1 LSSHREV
8 NVFKHTTLKEEHA
21 HLLRRFG
28 LLEATALNMT
38 NMIGI
43 GPFITIPLLLT
54 ALGGPQAMV
63 GWLVALL
70 ITVCD
75 GMIWS
80 ELGAAMPG
88 AGGTYIYLREGYGRE
103 TFGRLMG
110 FLFIWQ
116 FILSGP
122 LEIASGYIGF
132 TQYLRYIWKE
142 ITPTQSA
149 VVIVLLGV
157 LNIVLLYRKIT
168 FIGKLTVS
176 LWIGTILT
184 TIAVIVTGAIHFN
197 PGLAFDFPPGAFNFS
212 VGFLFGLGAAT
223 RVAIYDYLGYYDIC
237 YIGEEVRNPGRTIPR
252 SVITSVIAVALIYI
266 SINLSIIGVV
276 PWRELVPAD
285 QHPESNFVVS
295 IFMQKVYG
303 SGVAL
308 WFTAMVL
315 WTAFGSVFALLLG
328 YSRIPYAAAVDGYFF
343 KVFGRLH
350 PKKNFPYVSLL
361 VLGSI
366 AILCSFLS
374 LGMVIDALI
383 TTRIL
388 IQFIGQSFA
397 VVLLRRN
404 APQIVRPYKIWL
416 YPLPNL
422 IALIGWIFVFATTQ
436 WQIIAFGLASLL
448 LGVVGFVIWS
458 LQTKQ
463 WPFVPALQKI

>member
-1 LSSHREV
+1 MKTESEPINDPERP
-8 NVFKHTTLKEEHA
+8 

-54 ALGGPQAMV
+54 TLGGPQAML

-70 ITVCD
+70 ITISD

-88 AGGTYIYLREGYGRE
+88 SGGSYVYLREGYGRE

-132 TQYLRYIWKE
+132 TQYLGYMWPG
-142 ITPTQSA
+142 ITRGQSI
-149 VVIVLLGV
+149 VVITLLGV
-157 LNIVLLYRKIT
+157 LNVVLLYRKIT

-176 LWIGTILT
+176 LWAGTILT
-184 TIAVIVTGAIHFN
+184 ALVVIVTGAMHFDHR
-197 PGLAFDFPPGAFNFS
+197 LAFDFPPGAFKFS
-212 VGFLFGLGAAT
+212 LGFLFGLGAAS
-223 RVAIYDYLGYYDIC
+223 RIGIFDYLGYYDIC
-237 YIGEEVRNPGRTIPR
+237 YIGDEVRNPGRTIPR
-252 SVITSVIAVALIYI
+252 SIIISVIVVALIYI
-266 SINLSIIGVV
+266 AINFSIIGVV
-276 PWRELVPAD
+276 PWREFVPAD
-285 QHPESNFVVS
+285 KHPESAFIVS
-295 IFMQKVYG
+295 IFIEKIYG
-303 SGVAL
+303 AGVAKI
-308 WFTAMVL
+308 FTAMVL

-328 YSRIPYAAAVDGYFF
+328 YSRVPYAAAVDGYFF
-343 KVFGRLH
+343 KAFSRLH
-350 PKKNFPYVSLL
+350 PAKNFPYISLL
-361 VLGSI
+361 VIGVLSI
-366 AILCSFLS
+366 ICGFFS

-388 IQFIGQSFA
+388 VQFVGQILA
-397 VVLLRRN
+397 VSLLRRN
-404 APQIVRPYKIWL
+404 EPEMSRPYRVWL

-422 IALIGWIFVFATTQ
+422 VALAGWIFVFATTD
-436 WQIIAFGLASLL
+436 WAIILFGMGTLGLGLAC
-448 LGVVGFVIWS
+448 FTIWS
-458 LQTKQ
+458 WHTQQ
-463 WPFVPALQKI
+463 WPFVKPVQEQTS

>member
-1 LSSHREV
+1 MKTKPEV
-8 NVFKHTTLKEEHA
+8 IRDTQEQP

-43 GPFITIPLLLT
+43 GPFITIPLLLST
-54 ALGGPQAMV
+54 LGGPQAML

-70 ITVCD
+70 ITISD

-88 AGGTYIYLREGYGRE
+88 SGGSYVYLREGYGRE

-132 TQYLRYIWKE
+132 TQYLGYIWTG
-142 ITPTQSA
+142 ITKVQSM
-149 VVIVLLGV
+149 VVITLLGL

-176 LWIGTILT
+176 LWVGTILT
-184 TIAVIVTGAIHFN
+184 ALAVIVTGALHFDRR
-197 PGLAFDFPPGAFNFS
+197 LAFDFPPGAFNFS
-212 VGFLFGLGAAT
+212 LGFLFGLGAAA
-223 RVAIYDYLGYYDIC
+223 RIGIFDYLGYYDIC
-237 YIGEEVRNPGRTIPR
+237 YIGEEVRDPGRTIPR
-252 SVITSVIAVALIYI
+252 SIIISVIVVAVIYI
-266 SINLSIIGVV
+266 AINFSIIGVV
-276 PWRELVPAD
+276 PWRQFVPAD
-285 QHPESNFVVS
+285 KHPESAFIVS
-295 IFMQKVYG
+295 IFMEKLYG
-303 SGVAL
+303 ARVATV
-308 WFTAMVL
+308 FTAMVL

-328 YSRIPYAAAVDGYFF
+328 YSRVPYAAAVDGYFF
-343 KVFGRLH
+343 KIFSRLH
-350 PKKNFPYVSLL
+350 RTKNFPYISLL
-361 VLGSI
+361 VIGVISI
-366 AILCSFLS
+366 ICSFFS

-388 IQFIGQSFA
+388 VQFVGQILA
-397 VVLLRRN
+397 VSLLRRN
-404 APQIVRPYKIWL
+404 EPEMSRPYRVWL

-422 IALIGWIFVFATTQ
+422 AALVGWIFVFATTD
-436 WQIIAFGLASLL
+436 WLIILFGMGT
-448 LGVVGFVIWS
+448 LGLGLVCFFIWS
-458 LQTKQ
+458 WHTRQ
-463 WPFVPALQKI
+463 WPFARELQGG